1 MKVIH
6 RNYLNIDLYKKNMDE
21 KIIKRICIFLL
32 YELNPEA
39 VDCAL
44 KTNENKLELTIVS
57 LRGAAK

>member
-1 MKVIH
+1 MK
-6 RNYLNIDLYKKNMDE
+6 